1 MKNTGNKI
9 REMRK
14 SKGLSQE
21 DLADLAKVNLRTI
34 QRIENNKSEPRGNT
48 LKLISGALQTD
59 LSSLGVVNGDRGK
72 LTIHSI
78 LVNGF
83 FLVLFNTGLMLV
95 LGFSTL
101 DSNANPNSKFAG
113 ILLSFFVSF
122 FVVYMTPKM
131 KGIERLWKFGS
142 GMIIYF
148 FLLLIIQGT
157 ASGIHI
163 GVRTGLY
170 LCVVII
176 TGVLYYGDYLL
187 KMRKK

>member
-101 DSNANPNSKFAG
+101 ASNANPNSKFAG

-122 FVVYMTPKM
+122 FVVYINPKM
-131 KGIERLWKFGS
+131 K
-142 GMIIYF
+142 
-148 FLLLIIQGT
+148 
-157 ASGIHI
+157 
-163 GVRTGLY
+163 
-170 LCVVII
+170 
-176 TGVLYYGDYLL
+176 
-187 KMRKK
+187 